1 MNPLT
6 KKLHYAGIPL
16 IKFRYC
22 EKATKNWK
30 NLPLCFG
37 ISTYL
42 VTSKQCRRFFSNFCG
57 LLRISELCLNQSK
70 FQNAA
75 FCPHI
80 QKWIDFTHWNGIPF
94 KLCSFLVRHS
104 VCFGIICQNP
114 IACPIVIVWHEMEKL
129 QKKLFWYSYVWK
141 KKSPFQRFNRPGR
154 WNVGNTYIY
163 LII

>member
-1 MNPLT
+1 M
-6 KKLHYAGIPL
+6 GDFF
-16 IKFRYC
+16 KFLWPSQNIW
-22 EKATKNWK
+22 T
-30 NLPLCFG
+30 LM
-37 ISTYL
+37 
-42 VTSKQCRRFFSNFCG
+42 V
-57 LLRISELCLNQSK
+57 CLNQSK

-129 QKKLFWYSYVWK
+129 QKKKTLDILMFGKKIHHSNVSIDQGAGTLAIHLFDYLTKNPNFEVFSMVSK
-141 KKSPFQRFNRPGR
+141 KLF
-154 WNVGNTYIY
+154 
-163 LII
+163 

>member
-1 MNPLT
+1 M
-6 KKLHYAGIPL
+6 GDFF
-16 IKFRYC
+16 KFLWPSQNIW
-22 EKATKNWK
+22 T
-30 NLPLCFG
+30 LM
-37 ISTYL
+37 
-42 VTSKQCRRFFSNFCG
+42 V
-57 LLRISELCLNQSK
+57 CLNQSK

-129 QKKLFWYSYVWK
+129 QKKKTLDILMFGK
-141 KKSPFQRFNRPGR
+141 KNSPFQRFNRPGR
-154 WNVGNTYIY
+154 WNVGNTFIWLFNQEPKFWCLQYGF
-163 LII
+163 